1 MRVSVTLWRRQFT
14 LIVDRRP
21 KLSWTIFMR
30 VVWDRGFVPET
41 FHNHLGVSRHEF
53 AEAARERPGSS
64 RRIRRAIARTL
75 GFRSWNAVVW
85 ASGEMRSE

>member
-1 MRVSVTLWRRQFT
+1 MRLGRRRFT
-14 LIVDRRP
+14 LIIERRP
-21 KLSWTIFMR
+21 ELVWTIFLW
-30 VVWDRGFVPET
+30 VVWARGFVPET

-53 AEAARERPGSS
+53 VEAARERPGSS

-85 ASGEMRSE
+85 ASGEMRRE